1 MRYRHSSYRY
11 ATVVRLGPAWPSDD
25 LWLTDRLSLLV
36 QGRWRPDADTY
47 ETAATIE
54 IIVDLAGVD
63 EDAFEVQLF
72 EDAVVIEGHRR
83 LPSRPDVGTYHAAG
97 VRQGPFRVE
106 LPLPAP
112 VDGERVEALYDRGL
126 LRISLP
132 KRTEAD

>member
-11 ATVVRLGPAWPSDD
+11 ATVVRLGPAWASDD
-25 LWLTDRLSLLV
+25 LWLTDRLRLLV
-36 QGRWRPDADTY
+36 QGRWRPDADIC

-83 LPSRPDVGTYHAAG
+83 LPSRPDVATYHAAG

>member
-1 MRYRHSSYRY
+1 
-11 ATVVRLGPAWPSDD
+11 
-25 LWLTDRLSLLV
+25 
-36 QGRWRPDADTY
+36 
-47 ETAATIE
+47 
-54 IIVDLAGVD
+54 
-63 EDAFEVQLF
+63 
-72 EDAVVIEGHRR
+72 
-83 LPSRPDVGTYHAAG
+83 VGTYHAAG